1 MTSVNA
7 DAWIPEEY
15 GSEVINRVLQQS
27 AVEYAGRHYAM
38 GSTVTEVPRIGA
50 ATTVVVPKK
59 GSYVDDANTLDTVE
73 MRAVKFTNAMPI
85 AEEDLED
92 SNADIIQAQQ
102 LSVATSYA
110 THFDVACLGTTATS
124 NPLTTGTVPFTSVY
138 KATGTGQKIAT
149 TAATYSALSDTFALV
164 EGGAYWNESDSFV
177 IAHPKFKSVFRGI
190 LDNSGRPIFVE
201 GLAGTPSTLFG
212 VEVRF
217 SFGAVTSA
225 TASAAPGGAGG
236 AAGAAGNPLLVVGNR
251 QHLVVGD
258 RTPMEWRLYEE
269 GDSARTDEPLLKMRV
284 RKGFVVTRPEAF
296 GILEVTKS

>member
-1 MTSVNA
+1 MASVNA
-7 DAWIPEEY
+7 DAWVPEEY

-27 AVEYAGRHYAM
+27 AVEYAGRHYPM
-38 GSTVTEVPRIGA
+38 GSTLVEVPRIGA

-59 GSYVDDANTLDTVE
+59 GAYVDDTNTLDSVE
-73 MRAVKFTNAMPI
+73 MRAVKFTNAMTI

-92 SNADIIQAQQ
+92 SNADIIKAQQ

-110 THFDVACLGTTATS
+110 THFDVACLGTTAVA
-124 NPLTTGTVPFTSVY
+124 NPTGAATVPFTSVY
-138 KATGTGQKIAT
+138 KATGSGQKIAT
-149 TAATYSALSDTFALV
+149 TAATYSALSDAFALV
-164 EGGAYWNESDSFV
+164 EGGAYWNEADSFV

-201 GLAGTPSTLFG
+201 GLAGTPHTLFG

-217 SFGAVTSA
+217 SYGAVTSA

-236 AAGAAGNPLLVVGNR
+236 AAGVAGNPLLIVGNR

-269 GDSARTDEPLLKMRV
+269 GDSARTDEPLLKMRA